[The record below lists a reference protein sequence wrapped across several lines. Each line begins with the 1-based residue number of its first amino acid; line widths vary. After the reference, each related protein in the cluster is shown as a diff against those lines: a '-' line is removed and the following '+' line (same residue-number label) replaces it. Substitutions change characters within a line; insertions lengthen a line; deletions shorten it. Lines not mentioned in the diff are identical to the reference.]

1 MRRAASPGTQKGSGA
16 KLSAKTIMLPL
27 AERRRV
33 ESKRRGAAWRAA
45 VALFVAAAAL
55 VLYANM
61 GWLQQLAWLQNWGAG
76 VGTAL
81 LVVAA
86 AALLLT
92 CGLTSSAF
100 LLLTPLLFPPH
111 LSALLTTAGFT
122 LGAAG
127 GYAVARFVGGR
138 WAARHHDG
146 RVHRLLKGHAS
157 FLALFSLRLAP
168 ASPHSIVNYAAGLA
182 HLGFGRFIAA
192 TAAAMA
198 VKSYV
203 YALAIHGAVG
213 AARGDAAGPGGAVG
227 ARTVLAL
234 LGVSLLALAGHFLTR
249 RYLKLSA
256 SVPDRAAD

>member
-1 MRRAASPGTQKGSGA
+1 
-16 KLSAKTIMLPL
+16 MLPG
-27 AERRRV
+27 AAGGRG
-33 ESKRRGAAWRAA
+33 ESKGRGTARRAA
-45 VALFVAAAAL
+45 VALFVAAGAV
-55 VLYANM
+55 VLYANL
-61 GWLQQLAWLQNWGAG
+61 GWLQQLAWLQTWGAG

-81 LVVAA
+81 IVVAA

-92 CGLTSSAF
+92 CGLTASAF

-138 WAARHHDG
+138 WAARRRDG
-146 RVHRLLKGHAS
+146 RIHRLLKGHAS

-168 ASPHSIVNYAAGLA
+168 ASPHSLVNYAAGLA
-182 HLGFGRFIAA
+182 HLGFARFIAA

-213 AARGDAAGPGGAVG
+213 AARGGAGGPGGAVG
-227 ARTVLAL
+227 ALTVFAL

-249 RYLKLSA
+249 RYFKA
-256 SVPDRAAD
+256 SPDTSDRVAN